1 MKRIMMILLLLV
13 MTLATFAQ
21 SASLNISKFM
31 SNDKHRKTDGTKEL
45 YVSGKKLAPYN
56 LSFYH
61 SFTLSNKSQYVALA
75 KQMETAVQ
83 ADAKAALDKEVIE
96 MSGHLYYAILTLK
109 PDKKTGHNRYI
120 FYKDTTLKGKGNEII
135 VVYMEGQATADEI
148 EKKFKL
154 K

>member
-1 MKRIMMILLLLV
+1 MKRIMMIMLLLV
-13 MTLATFAQ
+13 MALATFAQ

-31 SNDKHRKTDGTKEL
+31 SNDKSRKTDGTKEL

-56 LSFYH
+56 LRFYH
-61 SFTLSNKSQYVALA
+61 SFTLSNKNQYGALA
-75 KQMETAVQ
+75 KQMETAVKE
-83 ADAKAALDKEVIE
+83 DAKVALDKELVE
-96 MSGHLYYAILTLK
+96 TNGHLYYAILTLT
-109 PDKKTGHNRYI
+109 PDKKSGMNRYI

-135 VVYMEGQATADEI
+135 VVYMEGQATVDEI